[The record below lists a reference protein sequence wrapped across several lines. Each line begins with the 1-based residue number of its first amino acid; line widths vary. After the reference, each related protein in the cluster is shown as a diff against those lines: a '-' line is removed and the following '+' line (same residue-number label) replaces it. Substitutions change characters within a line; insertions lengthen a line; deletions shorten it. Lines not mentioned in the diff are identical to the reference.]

1 MFLRLGTWTVP
12 SLSRR
17 DVAGTGDVGER
28 KNQLICTTRL
38 THYTIAAARDLVWGG
53 DFLGDDDGRRGASG
67 SVWFGKFRTTRHDRP
82 LFYRISGRKHIHF
95 SLQNPSA
102 MWHPPCWATCAV
114 GARFPQGGVVA
125 WRGYIFATVSEGGAI
140 AGGSF

>member
-67 SVWFGKFRTTRHDRP
+67 SVWFGKFRTTRPTALLSDFGAQTYP
-82 LFYRISGRKHIHF
+82 FFITKPEEKRIN
-95 SLQNPSA
+95 LSA
-102 MWHPPCWATCAV
+102 
-114 GARFPQGGVVA
+114 
-125 WRGYIFATVSEGGAI
+125 YKKL
-140 AGGSF
+140 